1 MEHGIIRDVMASL
14 RWSLNLNRRLHISPQ
29 GYKKKVQ
36 GEGEEYNEQLMEE

>member
-1 MEHGIIRDVMASL
+1 MEHRIRRSVMASL

-29 GYKKKVQ
+29 GYKKVQ

>member
-1 MEHGIIRDVMASL
+1 VEHGIIRDVMASL

-29 GYKKKVQ
+29 GYKKVQ

>member
-14 RWSLNLNRRLHISPQ
+14 CWSLNLNRRLHISPQ